1 MENQEEW
8 EVQDNFNELDID
20 EVIDGGDEDES
31 TNEDTREGE

>member
-20 EVIDGGDEDES
+20 EVIDGGDTDET
-31 TNEDTREGE
+31 TNEDSTEGE